1 MAAVPVPTVV
11 RVTASSVFAR
21 DVQTATFPSITIG
34 YEVNGSAHG
43 VPILLLH
50 GFPDTTTTWDKVVE
64 LLPPD
69 DFWVI
74 RPHIRGHG
82 STLVRPG
89 NQVTAATA
97 ALASDVV
104 LLADRLGIANFHVVG
119 SDWGCRAAYALAGL
133 APQRVRSMV
142 TLGTGYNEATP
153 IGDLSLDQVTSFWY
167 QWLFQTEHGHT
178 LLQDQRVDFCRH
190 LWKSWSPAWKF
201 DEGEFASVAKAI
213 ANEQFVDTVLHY
225 YRYRWRNAPVA
236 AEDRAAQ
243 AVVDSMPDITV
254 PTTHIQG
261 LADHCTRPETARRWE
276 HRVKAPYRRVELANV
291 GHFPQREA
299 PDRVAQEILAT
310 VRSVEQ

>member
-1 MAAVPVPTVV
+1 V
-11 RVTASSVFAR
+11 SAR
-21 DVQTATFPSITIG
+21 DVETATFPSITIG
-34 YEVNGSAHG
+34 YEVDGSARG
-43 VPILLLH
+43 IPILLLH
-50 GFPDTTTTWDKVVE
+50 GFPDTTTTWDGVVE
-64 LLPPD
+64 LLPPG

-89 NQVTAATA
+89 NQVSAATA
-97 ALASDVV
+97 ALASDVMM
-104 LLADRLGIANFHVVG
+104 LADHLGIANFHVVG

-167 QWLFQTEHGHT
+167 QWLFQTEHGRT
-178 LLQDQRVDFCRH
+178 LLQDHRVDFCRH
-190 LWKSWSPAWKF
+190 LWKSWSPAWGF
-201 DEGEFASVAKAI
+201 DEDDFASVAEAI
-213 ANEQFVDTVLHY
+213 GNEQFVDTVLHY
-225 YRYRWRNAPVA
+225 YRYRWRTAEVA
-236 AEDRAAQ
+236 AEDQAAQ

-261 LADHCTRPETARRWE
+261 LADQCTRPETARRWE
-276 HRVKAPYRRVELANV
+276 HRVKAPYRRVELANI
-291 GHFPQREA
+291 GHFPQRET